1 MCGLVQYHQILLDA
15 GYDDIDFIADITR
28 DELIEVGVSKYAH
41 LKRLMKSIGQLIEL
55 TDSGTASANSKQLYH
70 CAHMIILYHCA
81 HVIILYHCAHV
92 IILYHCTHVIILYH
106 CTHMII
112 YCIIVLT

>member
-1 MCGLVQYHQILLDA
+1 MKEWLSLCGLVQYHQILVDA

-55 TDSGTASANSKQLYH
+55 TDSGTASANSEYSIAVSLCSHDLTQAPH
-70 CAHMIILYHCA
+70 P
-81 HVIILYHCAHV
+81 VQ
-92 IILYHCTHVIILYH
+92 
-106 CTHMII
+106 
-112 YCIIVLT
+112 VLPLQ